1 MELLSKDFYSVPELA
16 ESLGVCEATVR
27 GKIHSGQLAAVQL
40 GEPGK
45 RTVFRI
51 PRASAE
57 AWLHGLLVVQP
68 DEPAPV
74 PASGSENGGSLDDY
88 RL

>member
-16 ESLGVCEATVR
+16 EALGVCEATVR
-27 GKIHSGQLAAVQL
+27 TKIHSGQLAAVQL

-45 RTVFRI
+45 RTIFRI

-57 AWLHGLLVVQP
+57 EWLRGLLVVQP
-68 DEPAPV
+68 AEPAPV
-74 PASGSENGGSLDDY
+74 AAAESNGKGSLDDY